1 MNCMRDPKI
10 INWKLL
16 TDEEARESWDET
28 LVRFADCAPFQTYA
42 WGEYRHALNW
52 EQCRWV
58 AFNDKQEPVAM
69 MQASLRR
76 YPLGTG
82 LLWCEGGPV
91 GDLSVCDE
99 RLHAAIESTTGLK
112 RVYCRFRCDRTKHIE
127 DALRLTAQGWTLPWS
142 PLTTCYSMLL
152 DLASDEDQ
160 LLAGFDR
167 NWRRNLNRSR
177 ESNREATQWL
187 DAAPDEVFAVYD
199 SMQNVKG
206 LDEQL
211 SRDEI
216 EQMLTRLKQQL
227 VVYGCRD
234 DRGEIASLLGCLV
247 IGDRACCV
255 LSATSEAGRGL
266 NSSYAVFWAMF
277 QHLRRIDVKYLD
289 LAGIDPVRNHG
300 VYRFKRATG
309 ALPIEY
315 LGEWDWASQPAM
327 RWFGNWAIERRDLL
341 KRASTVLSTT
351 RSVIRMPARTV
362 AVGVRAVLS
371 FLAAAW
377 PSID

>member
-1 MNCMRDPKI
+1 MRDPEI

-16 TDEEARESWDET
+16 TDEEARESWDEM
-28 LVRFADCAPFQTYA
+28 LVTFADGAPFQTYA
-42 WGEYRHALNW
+42 WGEYRRSLHW

-58 AFNDKQEPVAM
+58 ALNEKQKAVAM

-76 YPLGTG
+76 YPLGIG
-82 LLWCEGGPV
+82 LLWCEGGPI

-99 RLHAAIESTTGLK
+99 SLHTAIKNTTGLK
-112 RVYCRFRCDRTKHIE
+112 RVYCRFRCDRTKDIE
-127 DALRLTAQGWTLPWS
+127 DSLRLTAQGWTLPWS

-152 DLASDEDQ
+152 DLTKDEDQ

-167 NWRRNLNRSR
+167 NWKRNLKRSSQSSR
-177 ESNREATQWL
+177 DVTQWL
-187 DAAPDEVFAVYD
+187 DAAADEVFGAYS

-211 SRDEI
+211 SREEI
-216 EQMLTRLKQQL
+216 EQMLTNLKQQL

-234 DRGEIASLLGCLV
+234 DRGEVASLLGCLV
-247 IGDRACCV
+247 TGDRACCV
-255 LSATSEAGRGL
+255 LSATSQAGRRL
-266 NSSYAVFWAMF
+266 NSSYAVFWAMV
-277 QHLRRIDVKYLD
+277 QHLRRIGVKCLD
-289 LAGIDPVRNHG
+289 LAGIDPATNYG

-309 ALPIEY
+309 AIPIEY

-341 KRASTVLSTT
+341 KRVSTVLSTT
-351 RSVIRMPARTV
+351 KVVITAPARTV
-362 AVGVRAVLS
+362 AAGVRAALG
-371 FLAAAW
+371 FLAAAGS
-377 PSID
+377 SID